1 MEFPGLR
8 PMARELGLSYNTI
21 KYYIKNSKPF
31 SCTFQDKDYKLL
43 FKLEIS

>member
-21 KYYIKNSKPF
+21 KYYIKFLIKLVKKIVFEFRNSIF
-31 SCTFQDKDYKLL
+31 
-43 FKLEIS
+43 